1 MQKAHSSK
9 MPKSSSSKTSKKS
22 GKSSKQKSR
31 LRTAFEG
38 IKKEV
43 VETQEKAVKKL
54 VSDKKTRKKIT
65 KRLHKISQR
74 SWQILSWPF
83 RHKFVGYGLLA
94 FLVFSIIGMAYM
106 LRDVP
111 SPRNLTNSER
121 FEVSTQIFDRNG
133 KLLYEIFADENR
145 IPISIDE
152 LPPHV
157 LQATIAI
164 EDQRFYRHIGF
175 DIIGISRAL
184 VNNISGKP
192 IEGGSTITQQ
202 LVKNA
207 LLTRERTI
215 TRKIKEAMLAV
226 LTEMLYSKK
235 EILEMYL
242 NYISYGGTAVGI
254 ESASNYYFDKSARD
268 LTVAEAALLAGLPQ
282 APSRYSPFGS
292 NAEASKARQQDVI
305 DNMVKVGYLSKL
317 EAEEAKGQNLQFA
330 LDQTEIEAP
339 HFVFFVRDL
348 LYEQFGEETVKTGGL
363 RVTTTLDLDLQQV
376 AQASVSAEVEKIQR
390 YRVGNGSALIAKPN
404 TGEILAMVGS
414 INYFDTEN
422 DGQVNVTLAQRQ
434 PGSSIKPLMY
444 ATAFQEGVLN
454 PGTVIIDDETC
465 FQVPGQK
472 DYCPKNYDGTYK
484 GPVTVRRALGNSLNI
499 PAVKGLQAL
508 GVERFMNQATA
519 MGITSWDDPSRY
531 GLSLTLGGG
540 EVRMIDL
547 AQAFGVLAN
556 QGVKVPFTPFL
567 KIEDYSGNVLWQ
579 ANIDQRKADLEYLTT
594 YDDRFAGELERVM
607 DRGPAYLA
615 SHIMQDNNARTEA
628 FGPRSELV
636 IPNQV
641 VSVKTGTTN
650 DLKDNWTV
658 GFTPDFLVT
667 TWVGN
672 NDSTPMNPYV
682 VSGVTGAAPI
692 FNDLMSFILQDREA
706 TWQDKP
712 ADVTADNV
720 CASGFPPE
728 ENASDEDRCDPRQEE
743 LFWLGSQPSAS
754 KVFEKETWIDVTTGL
769 PPVDGKETDL
779 VLEKHTFY
787 EDPVTDLYCQTC
799 SGNNQPAPEES

>member
-1 MQKAHSSK
+1 